1 MSDWLDPA
9 TWQTVMDAAGECKP
23 VEFRGFPPV
32 VINAEMMSD
41 VKPYPLDLIDAWHAG
56 TWPPQP
62 VEPTGD
68 GFLVPP
74 GFGEE
79 LRDALEAMVLSRLA
93 TGGGVFVT
101 REHKPVPRRTRL
113 RWWRARQRENLASL
127 AYRLIAGQ
135 DVPGGDE

>member
-1 MSDWLDPA
+1 MSDRSPIDPSWTPTTLEELNAWIAERNGITTDASPFHGYPPIALTEPPPASKPSWPWPEA
-9 TWQTVMDAAGECKP
+9 TA
-23 VEFRGFPPV
+23 
-32 VINAEMMSD
+32 
-41 VKPYPLDLIDAWHAG
+41 
-56 TWPPQP
+56 
-62 VEPTGD
+62 D

-127 AYRLIAGQ
+127 AYRLIAGR
-135 DVPGGDE
+135 DLPGGDE